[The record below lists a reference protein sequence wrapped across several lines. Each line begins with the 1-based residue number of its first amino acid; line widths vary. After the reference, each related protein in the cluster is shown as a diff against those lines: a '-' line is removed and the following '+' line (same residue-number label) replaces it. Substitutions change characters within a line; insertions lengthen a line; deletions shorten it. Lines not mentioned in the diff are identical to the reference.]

1 MPWFRQGY
9 SYNFY
14 YGIMRPE
21 NLIIKTRCWK
31 LILLG
36 MTMPISGCA
45 IYNLY
50 DATASN
56 SAGLEYQTVVD
67 RTPALE
73 VPPDLTGPATE
84 GRYVVPDLKPIE
96 SKTYSAYS
104 KERADGKK
112 GINTRLLPENS
123 DESMIRIERSGTQ
136 RWLVVR
142 SEPEIVWPI
151 IKDFWKEMGFGIKV
165 EIPEAGVIET
175 DWAEN
180 RAITPQ
186 NILLRKVSTIE
197 LDKFRTRL
205 ERGDGGTTE
214 IFISHRRMEEQPADP
229 DLEAEMLAQLVM
241 YFGVAKE
248 QARSIVNSTK
258 VKERAYLNLENRG
271 VLVMEEAFDRSWR
284 RVGLALDRIGFTV
297 EDRDRSAGIYFVRYV
312 DPENKIVVEPGAWDK
327 FNPFQG
333 DDDDDKPLP
342 KEYRVLITDT
352 ESGSEVKV
360 VNVDGSQ
367 QRSDIADRI
376 LNLLYE
382 QLR

>member
-1 MPWFRQGY
+1 
-9 SYNFY
+9 
-14 YGIMRPE
+14 MRPE

-56 SAGLEYQTVVD
+56 ASGLEYQTVVD
-67 RTPALE
+67 RTPPLE
-73 VPPDLTGPATE
+73 VPPDLTGPDTE

-112 GINTRLLPENS
+112 GINTRLLPEKS
-123 DESMIRIERSGTQ
+123 DESMVRIERSGTQ
-136 RWLVVR
+136 RWLVVK

-151 IKDFWKEMGFGIKV
+151 IKDFWKEMGFGIKI

-258 VKERAYLNLENRG
+258 VKDRAYLNLENSG
-271 VLVMEEAFDRSWR
+271 VLTLEEAFDRSWR

-312 DPENKIVVEPGAWDK
+312 DPENKIIVEPGAWDK
-327 FNPFQG
+327 FNPFSEN
-333 DDDDDKPLP
+333 DEDDKPRP
-342 KEYRVLITDT
+342 KEYRVLITGT

-360 VNVDGSQ
+360 VNVDGSHQ
-367 QRSDIADRI
+367 KSDIADRI

>member
-1 MPWFRQGY
+1 
-9 SYNFY
+9 
-14 YGIMRPE
+14 MRPE

-31 LILLG
+31 IILLG
-36 MTMPISGCA
+36 MTMSVSGCA
-45 IYNLY
+45 IYNIY
-50 DATASN
+50 DITV
-56 SAGLEYQTVVD
+56 GDEGRELEYQTIVD
-67 RTPALE
+67 KTPPLE

-84 GRYVVPDLKPIE
+84 GRYIVPDLKPTE

-104 KERADGKK
+104 KERADGKS
-112 GINTRLLPENS
+112 GVNTRLLPEHS
-123 DESMIRIERSGTQ
+123 DESMIKMERSGTQ
-136 RWLVVR
+136 RWLVVK

-151 IKDFWKEMGFGIKV
+151 IKGFWKEMGFSIKV

-197 LDKFRTRL
+197 RDKFRTRL
-205 ERGDGGTTE
+205 ERGDAGTTE
-214 IFISHRRMEEQPADP
+214 IFISHHRMEHPADP
-229 DLEAEMLAQLVM
+229 DLEAEMIAQLVM

-258 VKERAYLNLENRG
+258 IKDRAYLNLENTG
-271 VLVMEEAFDRSWR
+271 VLTMEEAFDRSWR

-297 EDRDRSAGIYFVRYV
+297 EDRDRSEGIYFVRYV
-312 DPENKIVVEPGAWDK
+312 DPDHKVNIEPGAWDK
-327 FNPFQG
+327 FIPFT
-333 DDDDDKPLP
+333 DKDEESKPM
-342 KEYRVLITDT
+342 EYRVQIVGT

-360 VNVDGSQ
+360 VNTDGSLQ
-367 QRSDIADRI
+367 KSNIADRI

>member
-1 MPWFRQGY
+1 
-9 SYNFY
+9 
-14 YGIMRPE
+14 MRPE

-56 SAGLEYQTVVD
+56 ASGLEYQTVVD
-67 RTPALE
+67 RTPPLE
-73 VPPDLTGPATE
+73 VPPDLTGPDTE
-84 GRYVVPDLKPIE
+84 GRYIVPDLKPIE

-104 KERADGKK
+104 KERADGEK
-112 GINTRLLPENS
+112 GINTRLLPEKS
-123 DESMIRIERSGTQ
+123 DESMVRIERSGTQ
-136 RWLVVR
+136 RWLVVK

-214 IFISHRRMEEQPADP
+214 IFISHRRMEEQPSDP

-258 VKERAYLNLENRG
+258 VKDRAYLNLENSG
-271 VLVMEEAFDRSWR
+271 VLTLEEAFDRSWR

-312 DPENKIVVEPGAWDK
+312 DPENKIIVEPGAWDK
-327 FNPFQG
+327 FNPFSEN
-333 DDDDDKPLP
+333 DEDDKPRP
-342 KEYRVLITDT
+342 KEYRVLITGT

-360 VNVDGSQ
+360 VNVDGSHQ
-367 QRSDIADRI
+367 KSDIADRI

>member
-1 MPWFRQGY
+1 
-9 SYNFY
+9 
-14 YGIMRPE
+14 MRPK

-36 MTMPISGCA
+36 MTMSVSGCT
-45 IYNLY
+45 IYNVLGGGQ
-50 DATASN
+50 N
-56 SAGLEYQTVVD
+56 ELEYETIID
-67 RTPALE
+67 RTPPLE

-84 GRYVVPDLKPIE
+84 GRYIVPDLKPIE

-104 KERADGKK
+104 KERADGKS
-112 GINTRLLPENS
+112 GVNTRLLPENS

-136 RWLVVR
+136 RWLVVK

-151 IKDFWKEMGFGIKV
+151 IKGFWKEMGFGIKV

-205 ERGDGGTTE
+205 ERGDEGTTE
-214 IFISHRRMEEQPADP
+214 IFISHRRMEHSADP

-241 YFGVAKE
+241 YFGVAKD
-248 QARSIVNSTK
+248 QARSIVDSTE
-258 VKERAYLNLENRG
+258 VKDRAFLDLEDRG
-271 VLVMEEAFDRSWR
+271 ILTMEEAFDRSWR

-312 DPENKIVVEPGAWDK
+312 DPDFKVDVEPGAWDK
-327 FNPFQG
+327 FIPFSG
-333 DDDDDKPLP
+333 NEDEDENKPM
-342 KEYRVLITDT
+342 EYRVLITGT

-360 VNVDGSQ
+360 VNVDGSVQ
-367 QRSDIADRI
+367 KSNISDRI

>member
-1 MPWFRQGY
+1 
-9 SYNFY
+9 
-14 YGIMRPE
+14 MRPE
-21 NLIIKTRCWK
+21 NLIIKIRCWK
-31 LILLG
+31 FILLG
-36 MTMPISGCA
+36 MTMSVSGCA
-45 IYNLY
+45 LYNV
-50 DATASN
+50 AAGN
-56 SAGLEYQTVVD
+56 SKNELEYETVID
-67 RTPALE
+67 KTPPLD

-84 GRYVVPDLKPIE
+84 GRYIVPDLKPTE

-104 KERADGKK
+104 KERADGKN
-112 GINTRLLPENS
+112 GVNTRLLPENS
-123 DESMIRIERSGTQ
+123 DESMVRMERSGTQ
-136 RWLVVR
+136 RWLVVKG
-142 SEPEIVWPI
+142 EPEIVWPI
-151 IKDFWKEMGFGIKV
+151 IKGFWKEMGFGIKV

-180 RAITPQ
+180 RAVTPQ

-214 IFISHRRMEEQPADP
+214 IFISHRRMEHPADP

-241 YFGVAKE
+241 YFGVAKD

-258 VKERAYLNLENRG
+258 VKDRAYLNLENEG
-271 VLVMEEAFDRSWR
+271 VLMMEEAFDRSWR

-312 DPENKIVVEPGAWDK
+312 DPENKIDVEPGAWDK
-327 FNPFQG
+327 FLPWE
-333 DDDDDKPLP
+333 DDNEDNQKPI
-342 KEYRVLITDT
+342 EYRIQITDI
-352 ESGSEVKV
+352 ESGCEVMV
-360 VNVDGSQ
+360 VNVDGSKQ
-367 QRSDIADRI
+367 KSNVADRI

>member
-14 YGIMRPE
+14 YGIMRRE
-21 NLIIKTRCWK
+21 NLIIKPRCWK

-50 DATASN
+50 DATSSN
-56 SAGLEYQTVVD
+56 SVGLEYQTVVD

-112 GINTRLLPENS
+112 GINTRLLPENP

-136 RWLVVR
+136 RWLVVKN
-142 SEPEIVWPI
+142 EPEIVWPI

-214 IFISHRRMEEQPADP
+214 VFISHRRMEEQPADP

-241 YFGVAKE
+241 FFGVAKE

-258 VKERAYLNLENRG
+258 IKERAYLNLENRG
-271 VLVMEEAFDRSWR
+271 VLTMEGAFDRSWR

-312 DPENKIVVEPGAWDK
+312 DPENKVTVEPSTWDK

-333 DDDDDKPLP
+333 DDDDKPLP

-367 QRSDIADRI
+367 QRSDIANRI

>member
-1 MPWFRQGY
+1 
-9 SYNFY
+9 
-14 YGIMRPE
+14 MRPE
-21 NLIIKTRCWK
+21 NLIIKIRCWK
-31 LILLG
+31 FILLG
-36 MTMPISGCA
+36 MTMSVSGCA
-45 IYNLY
+45 LYNV
-50 DATASN
+50 AAGN
-56 SAGLEYQTVVD
+56 SENELEYETVID
-67 RTPALE
+67 KTPPLD

-84 GRYVVPDLKPIE
+84 GRYIVPDLKPTE

-104 KERADGKK
+104 KERADGKN
-112 GINTRLLPENS
+112 GVNTRLLPENS
-123 DESMIRIERSGTQ
+123 DESMVRMERSGTQ
-136 RWLVVR
+136 RWLVVKG
-142 SEPEIVWPI
+142 EPEIVWPI
-151 IKDFWKEMGFGIKV
+151 IKGFWKEMGFGIKV

-180 RAITPQ
+180 RAVTPQ

-214 IFISHRRMEEQPADP
+214 IFISHRRMEHPADP

-241 YFGVAKE
+241 YFGVAKD

-258 VKERAYLNLENRG
+258 VKDRAYLNLENNG
-271 VLVMEEAFDRSWR
+271 VLTMEEAFDRSWR

-312 DPENKIVVEPGAWDK
+312 DPENKIDVEPGAWDK
-327 FNPFQG
+327 FLPWE
-333 DDDDDKPLP
+333 DDNEDNQKPI
-342 KEYRVLITDT
+342 EYRIQITDI
-352 ESGSEVKV
+352 ESGCEVMV
-360 VNVDGSQ
+360 VNVDGSKQ
-367 QRSDIADRI
+367 KSNVADRI

>member
-1 MPWFRQGY
+1 
-9 SYNFY
+9 
-14 YGIMRPE
+14 MRPE
-21 NLIIKTRCWK
+21 NLIIKIRCWK
-31 LILLG
+31 FILLG
-36 MTMPISGCA
+36 MTMSVSGCA
-45 IYNLY
+45 LYNV
-50 DATASN
+50 AAGN
-56 SAGLEYQTVVD
+56 SKNELEYETVID
-67 RTPALE
+67 KTPPLD

-84 GRYVVPDLKPIE
+84 GRYIVPDLKPTE

-104 KERADGKK
+104 KERADGKN
-112 GINTRLLPENS
+112 GVNTRLLPENS
-123 DESMIRIERSGTQ
+123 DESMVRMERSGTQ
-136 RWLVVR
+136 RWLVVKG
-142 SEPEIVWPI
+142 EPEIVWPI
-151 IKDFWKEMGFGIKV
+151 IKGFWKEMGFGIKV

-180 RAITPQ
+180 RAVTPQ

-214 IFISHRRMEEQPADP
+214 IFISHRRMEHPADP

-241 YFGVAKE
+241 YFGVAKD

-258 VKERAYLNLENRG
+258 VKDRAYLNFENKG
-271 VLVMEEAFDRSWR
+271 VLMMEEAFDRSWR

-312 DPENKIVVEPGAWDK
+312 DPENKIDVEPGAWDK
-327 FNPFQG
+327 FLPWE
-333 DDDDDKPLP
+333 DDNEDNQKPI
-342 KEYRVLITDT
+342 EYRIQITDI
-352 ESGSEVKV
+352 ESGCEVMV
-360 VNVDGSQ
+360 VNVDGSKQ
-367 QRSDIADRI
+367 KSNVADRI

>member
-1 MPWFRQGY
+1 
-9 SYNFY
+9 
-14 YGIMRPE
+14 MRPE

-56 SAGLEYQTVVD
+56 ASGLEYQTVVD
-67 RTPALE
+67 RTPPLE
-73 VPPDLTGPATE
+73 VPPDLTGPDTE

-112 GINTRLLPENS
+112 GINTRLLPEKS
-123 DESMIRIERSGTQ
+123 DESMVRIERSGTQ
-136 RWLVVR
+136 RWLVVK

-151 IKDFWKEMGFGIKV
+151 IKDFWKEMGFGIKI

-214 IFISHRRMEEQPADP
+214 IFISHRRMEEQPSDP

-258 VKERAYLNLENRG
+258 VKDRAYLNLENSG
-271 VLVMEEAFDRSWR
+271 VLTLEEAFDRSWR

-312 DPENKIVVEPGAWDK
+312 DPENKIIVEPGAWDK
-327 FNPFQG
+327 FNPFSEN
-333 DDDDDKPLP
+333 DEDDKPRP
-342 KEYRVLITDT
+342 KEYRVLITGT

-360 VNVDGSQ
+360 VNVDGSHQ
-367 QRSDIADRI
+367 KSDIADRI

>member
-1 MPWFRQGY
+1 
-9 SYNFY
+9 
-14 YGIMRPE
+14 MRPE
-21 NLIIKTRCWK
+21 NLIIKIRCWK
-31 LILLG
+31 FILLG
-36 MTMPISGCA
+36 MTMSVSGCA
-45 IYNLY
+45 LYNV
-50 DATASN
+50 AAGN
-56 SAGLEYQTVVD
+56 SENELEYETVID
-67 RTPALE
+67 KTPPLD

-84 GRYVVPDLKPIE
+84 GRYIVPDLKPTE

-104 KERADGKK
+104 KERADGKN
-112 GINTRLLPENS
+112 GVNTRLLPENS
-123 DESMIRIERSGTQ
+123 DESMVRIERSGTQ
-136 RWLVVR
+136 RWLVVKG
-142 SEPEIVWPI
+142 EPEIVWPI
-151 IKDFWKEMGFGIKV
+151 IKGFWKEMGFGIKV

-180 RAITPQ
+180 RAVTPQ

-214 IFISHRRMEEQPADP
+214 IFISHRRMEHPADP

-241 YFGVAKE
+241 YFGVAKD

-258 VKERAYLNLENRG
+258 VKDRAYLNFENKG
-271 VLVMEEAFDRSWR
+271 VLMMEEAFDRSWR

-312 DPENKIVVEPGAWDK
+312 DPENKIDVEPGAWDK
-327 FNPFQG
+327 FLPWE
-333 DDDDDKPLP
+333 DDNEDNQKPI
-342 KEYRVLITDT
+342 EYRIQITDI
-352 ESGSEVKV
+352 ESGCEVMV
-360 VNVDGSQ
+360 VNVDGSKQ
-367 QRSDIADRI
+367 KSNVADRI

>member
-1 MPWFRQGY
+1 
-9 SYNFY
+9 
-14 YGIMRPE
+14 MRPE
-21 NLIIKTRCWK
+21 NLIIKIRCWK
-31 LILLG
+31 FILLG
-36 MTMPISGCA
+36 MTMSVSGCA
-45 IYNLY
+45 LYNV
-50 DATASN
+50 AAGN
-56 SAGLEYQTVVD
+56 SKNELEYETVID
-67 RTPALE
+67 KTPPLD

-84 GRYVVPDLKPIE
+84 GRYTVPDLKPTE

-104 KERADGKK
+104 KERADGKN
-112 GINTRLLPENS
+112 GVNTRLLPENS
-123 DESMIRIERSGTQ
+123 DESMVRMERSGTQ
-136 RWLVVR
+136 RWLVVKG
-142 SEPEIVWPI
+142 EPEIVWPI
-151 IKDFWKEMGFGIKV
+151 IKGFWKEMGFGIKV

-180 RAITPQ
+180 RAVTPQ

-214 IFISHRRMEEQPADP
+214 IFISHRRMEHPADP

-241 YFGVAKE
+241 YFGVAKD

-258 VKERAYLNLENRG
+258 VKDRAYLNFENKG
-271 VLVMEEAFDRSWR
+271 VLMMEEAFDRSWR

-312 DPENKIVVEPGAWDK
+312 DPENKINVEPGAWDK
-327 FNPFQG
+327 FLPWKEDSEDNQ
-333 DDDDDKPLP
+333 KPI
-342 KEYRVLITDT
+342 EYRIQITDT
-352 ESGSEVKV
+352 ESGSEVMV

-367 QRSDIADRI
+367 QKSNIADRI